1 MSEDGAAAP
10 RNTAPLPWGDNKAER
25 ADMILI
31 GGITFA
37 GLYTLAMLPLTPVLV
52 GEHPVV
58 LELSRA
64 R

>member
-10 RNTAPLPWGDNKAER
+10 RNEVPLPWGDKKPER

-37 GLYTLAMLPLTPVLV
+37 GLYLLAMLPLTPVLV
-52 GEHPVV
+52 ERPP
-58 LELSRA
+58 RA
-64 R
+64 GSSC